1 MNFNMNIKTIAL
13 VSSFLFSAGLAM
25 AEEQDS
31 IVSQQKS
38 LLETLDSL
46 NDAVLGLRVNGT
58 AKAGGLT
65 SIAKSDNLADNSATQ
80 ENQAFTDV
88 DLRFGANPSAET
100 HIDVRMRLHKDW
112 QSAYDVNNNPIIGHW
127 FSYDGLILNK
137 HLNFN
142 LGYMRVGYTPLTIA
156 TPQPDLLQEP
166 EILASHRVE
175 ALARRNLDTTDRRLL
190 HGLNAEYNS
199 GRIGA
204 VDNVT
209 MQMTGARLRNIA
221 KKSDQVFFDFDFSD
235 RYLLASRLGVDIMG
249 VHVGGNIYNVSD
261 RKLSRRAHFAE
272 PSDYKKSDT
281 IYYEYNRVIDAELGF
296 ASKPLMP
303 SLPLEFGFNGE
314 YAMSNWDVDR
324 DYGEKK
330 RVKNYILTVGKNPTA
345 PADSFVYYKAIEK
358 DSDYIA
364 TEKYADAKGKSF
376 YVEPFVRGNAA
387 NVDYN
392 VKVRYLQTDEKYW
405 SEMAATP
412 SYRGG
417 AVVLNSNALYKTT
430 ADSLIVANFGSSSLE
445 NLYFNVYNAVTLN
458 ATNLMTSKSKNVLS
472 KKDESDYLY
481 SRLNNNYKDGHFYR
495 NGYTATIMNR
505 REIESDMF
513 ALDPTVSLAMPY
525 GDVTPDRKGI
535 KASLDVNWDDI
546 VMFNARFDMLTQSKS
561 VKVSYDAAGA
571 ASLSIE
577 ENKFTRYA
585 AGLGF
590 DVGQLLALDRKLL
603 LQGSYDHSEESA
615 SLKRKADRIMGGVTL
630 NVWGPVSVLGSV
642 QMFNKEFGKTGFV
655 IADGL
660 ASISKSKEMLTLE
673 GVRLKIAPASYLD
686 LQGGYLKNDV
696 TYKSM
701 DETGAMKEST
711 LSVGKMV
718 ASADVT
724 VNF

>member
-1 MNFNMNIKTIAL
+1 MNFNMKIKTIAL
-13 VSSFLFSAGLAM
+13 ASSFLFSAGFALA
-25 AEEQDS
+25 EDQDS

-58 AKAGGLT
+58 AKAGALT
-65 SIAKSDNLADNSATQ
+65 SIAKSDNFAKESATQ
-80 ENQAFTDV
+80 ENQAYTDV
-88 DLRFGANPSAET
+88 DLKFGANPSSET

-112 QSAYDVNNNPIIGHW
+112 QSAYDVNNNPVIGHW

-142 LGYMRVGYTPLTIA
+142 LGYMRVGYTPLTIS
-156 TPQPDLLQEP
+156 TPQPDMLQEP

-199 GRIGA
+199 GKIG
-204 VDNVT
+204 VFDNVA
-209 MQMTGARLRNIA
+209 MQITGARLRNIA

-235 RYLLASRLGVDIMG
+235 RYLLASRLGLDIMG
-249 VHVGGNIYNVSD
+249 IHLGGDIYNVSD
-261 RKLSRRAHFAE
+261 RKLSRRAHFM
-272 PSDYKKSDT
+272 DKYDT
-281 IYYEYNRVIDAELGF
+281 IYYEYDRVISAELGF
-296 ASKPLMP
+296 GSKPLMP

-314 YAMSNWDVDR
+314 FAMSNWDMDR
-324 DYGEKK
+324 DYQSSISTKE
-330 RVKNYILTVGKNPTA
+330 YILEVGKNPKA
-345 PADSFVYYKAIEK
+345 PSDSFAYYRAAERE
-358 DSDYIA
+358 STFTY
-364 TEKYADAKGKSF
+364 TEKVADDNGKSF
-376 YVEPFVRGNAA
+376 YVEPFVRGSAA
-387 NVDYN
+387 NVEYDL
-392 VKVRYLQTDEKYW
+392 KVRYLQTDEKFW

-412 SYRGG
+412 TYRGG
-417 AVVLNSNALYKTT
+417 SIVLNSNALYGSIG
-430 ADSLIVANFGSSSLE
+430 DSLIVANFGSSSLE

-458 ATNLMTSKSKNVLS
+458 ATNLMTSKSNNVLS
-472 KKDESDYLY
+472 KKDESEYLFY
-481 SRLNNNYKDGHFYR
+481 RLNNNYKDGHFYR
-495 NGYTATIMNR
+495 NGYSAVIMKR

-525 GDVTPDRKGI
+525 GDVTPDRKGV
-535 KASLDVNWDDI
+535 KSSLDVNWNDI
-546 VMFNARFDMLTQSKS
+546 IMFNARFDMLTQGKS
-561 VKVSYDAAGA
+561 VKGVNVDENTGAVSVVT
-571 ASLSIE
+571 E

-590 DVGQLLALDRKLL
+590 DIGQLLALDRKLL
-603 LQGSYDHSEESA
+603 IQGSYDHSEESA

-630 NVWGPVSVLGSV
+630 NVWGPISLLGSV
-642 QMFNKEFGKTGFV
+642 QMFNKEFGKTGFA

-660 ASISKSKEMLTLE
+660 AFITKSKEMLTLE
-673 GVRLKIAPASYLD
+673 GFRLKIAPASYLD

-696 TYKSM
+696 TYKSLDVNGGM
-701 DETGAMKEST
+701 SQST

>member
-1 MNFNMNIKTIAL
+1 MNFNMKIKTIAL
-13 VSSFLFSAGLAM
+13 ASSFLFSAGLAM

-38 LLETLDSL
+38 MLETLDSL

-65 SIAKSDNLADNSATQ
+65 SIAKSDNFADNSATQ

-100 HIDVRMRLHKDW
+100 HVDVRMRLHKDW
-112 QSAYDVNNNPIIGHW
+112 QSAYDVNNNPVIGHW

-156 TPQPDLLQEP
+156 TPQPDFLQEP

-204 VDNVT
+204 VDNVA
-209 MQMTGARLRNIA
+209 MQITGARLRNIA

-235 RYLLASRLGVDIMG
+235 RYLLASRLGVDLMG
-249 VHVGGNIYNVSD
+249 IHVGGDIYNVSD
-261 RKLSRRAHFAE
+261 RKLTRRAHFAD
-272 PSDYKKSDT
+272 PGDT
-281 IYYEYNRVIDAELGF
+281 IYYENNLVIDAELGF
-296 ASKPLMP
+296 ASKSLMP
-303 SLPLEFGFNGE
+303 TLPLEFGFNGE
-314 YAMSNWDVDR
+314 FAMSNWNMDR
-324 DYGEKK
+324 DYEKK
-330 RVKNYILTVGKNPTA
+330 TKVKNYVLAVGQNPRA
-345 PADSFVYYKAIEK
+345 PADSFVYYKAVEQDSSFIE
-358 DSDYIA
+358 S
-364 TEKYADAKGKSF
+364 EKFADDKGKSF
-376 YVEPFVRGNAA
+376 YVEPFVRGTAA
-387 NVDYN
+387 NVEYD
-392 VKVRYLQTDEKYW
+392 VKVRYLQTDEKFW

-417 AVVLNSNALYKTT
+417 AVVLNSNALYSSIS
-430 ADSLIVANFGSSSLE
+430 DNLIIENFGSSSLE

-458 ATNLMTSKSKNVLS
+458 ATNLITSQSTNALS
-472 KKDESDYLY
+472 KKDESEYLY
-481 SRLNNNYKDGHFYR
+481 SRLYNNYKDGHFYR
-495 NGYTATIMNR
+495 NGYSAAILKR
-505 REIESDMF
+505 SEIQSEMF
-513 ALDPTVSLAMPY
+513 ALDPTISLAMPY
-525 GDVTPDRKGI
+525 GDATPDRKGV
-535 KASLDVNWDDI
+535 KAAVDVNWNDI
-546 VMFNARFDMLTQSKS
+546 LTFNARFDMLTQTNSIKI
-561 VKVSYDAAGA
+561 SYDAAGVPQVGT
-571 ASLSIE
+571 E
-577 ENKFTRYA
+577 ENKYTRYA

-590 DVGQLLALDRKLL
+590 DIGQLLALDRKLL

-615 SLKRKADRIMGGVTL
+615 NLKRKADRIMGGATL
-630 NVWGPVSVLGSV
+630 EVWGPISLLSSV

-660 ASISKSKEMLTLE
+660 ATITKSKELLTLE
-673 GVRLKIAPASYLD
+673 GFRLKLAPASYLD

-701 DETGAMKEST
+701 DATGAMVEST
-711 LSVGKMV
+711 LSVGKIV

>member
-1 MNFNMNIKTIAL
+1 MNFNMKIKTIAL
-13 VSSFLFSAGLAM
+13 VSSVMFSAGFAL

-58 AKAGGLT
+58 AKAGALT
-65 SIAKSDNLADNSATQ
+65 SLAESDNFSDESATQ
-80 ENQAFTDV
+80 ENQAYTDV
-88 DLRFGANPSAET
+88 DLKFGANPSAET

-112 QSAYDVNNNPIIGHW
+112 QSAYDENNNPVIGHW

-199 GRIGA
+199 GKIGA
-204 VDNVT
+204 LDNVS
-209 MQMTGARLRNIA
+209 MQITGARLRNIA
-221 KKSDQVFFDFDFSD
+221 KKSDQIFFDFDFSD
-235 RYLLASRLGVDIMG
+235 RYLLASRLGLDIMG
-249 VHVGGNIYNVSD
+249 IHLGGDIYNVSD
-261 RKLSRRAHFAE
+261 RKLSRRAHE
-272 PSDYKKSDT
+272 TSLKDT

-296 ASKPLMP
+296 TSKPLMKD
-303 SLPLEFGFNGE
+303 LPLEFGFNGE
-314 YAMSNWDVDR
+314 YAMSNWNVDR
-324 DYGEKK
+324 DYQMKK
-330 RVKNYILTVGKNPTA
+330 LLDTYSLATGRDPKA
-345 PADSFVYYKAIEK
+345 PADSFVYVKK
-358 DSDYIA
+358 TTQDSVYYYG
-364 TEKYADAKGKSF
+364 EKYADDDGKSF

-387 NVDYN
+387 NVEYDL
-392 VKVRYLQTDEKYW
+392 KVRYLQTDEKFW

-417 AVVLNSNALYKTT
+417 AVVLNANALYKSVG
-430 ADSLIVANFGSSSLE
+430 DSMIVANFGSSSLE

-458 ATNLMTSKSKNVLS
+458 ATNLITSQSKNVLS
-472 KKDESDYLY
+472 QKDESKYLY
-481 SRLNNNYKDGHFYR
+481 TRLYNNYKDGHFYR
-495 NGYTATIMNR
+495 NGYSATILKR
-505 REIESDMF
+505 SEIASDMF

-525 GDVTPDRKGI
+525 GDVTPDRKGV
-535 KASLDVNWDDI
+535 KASLDVNWNDI
-546 VMFNARFDMLTQSKS
+546 LTFNARFDMLTQANSLKY
-561 VKVSYDAAGA
+561 SYDAAGN
-571 ASLSIE
+571 LNVGVE
-577 ENKFTRYA
+577 ENKYTRYA

-590 DVGQLLALDRKLL
+590 DFGQLLNMDRKLIV
-603 LQGSYDHSEESA
+603 QGSYDHSEESA
-615 SLKRKADRIMGGVTL
+615 NLNRKADRIMGGMTL
-630 NVWGPVSVLGSV
+630 NIWGPVSFLGSL
-642 QMFNKEFGKTGFV
+642 QMFNKTFGDAGFS
-655 IADGL
+655 IAGGL
-660 ASISKSKEMLTLE
+660 ASITESKEMLTLE
-673 GVRLKIAPASYLD
+673 GIRVKIAPASYLD
-686 LQGGYLKNDV
+686 LQGGYLKNDI

-701 DETGAMKEST
+701 DLNGAMVPST

>member
-112 QSAYDVNNNPIIGHW
+112 QSAYDVNNNPVIGHW

-156 TPQPDLLQEP
+156 TPQPELLQEP

-204 VDNVT
+204 VDNVL

-235 RYLLASRLGVDIMG
+235 RYLLASRLGIDIMG
-249 VHVGGNIYNVSD
+249 IHVGGDIYNVSD
-261 RKLSRRAHFAE
+261 RKLSRRAHYSE
-272 PSDYKKSDT
+272 PTDT
-281 IYYEYNRVIDAELGF
+281 VYYEYDRVIAAELGF

-314 YAMSNWDVDR
+314 FAMSDWNMDR
-324 DYGEKK
+324 DYYTKEK
-330 RVKNYILTVGKNPTA
+330 VKKYFLTVGKNPRA
-345 PADSFVYYKAIEK
+345 PADSFVYYKSFET
-358 DSDYIA
+358 DSSYTA
-364 TEKYADAKGKSF
+364 TENVADVKGKSF
-376 YVEPFVRGNAA
+376 YVEPFVRGSAA

-392 VKVRYLQTDEKYW
+392 VKVRYLQTDEKFW

-417 AVVLNSNALYKTT
+417 AVVLNSNALYKTV

-458 ATNLMTSKSKNVLS
+458 ATNLMTSRSKNVLS
-472 KKDESDYLY
+472 KNDESDYLY
-481 SRLNNNYKDGHFYR
+481 YRLDNNYKDGHFYR
-495 NGYTATIMNR
+495 NGYTTTIMKR
-505 REIESDMF
+505 GEIESDMF

-525 GDVTPDRKGI
+525 GDVTPDRKGV
-535 KASLDVNWDDI
+535 KAAVDVNWNDI
-546 VMFNARFDMLTQSKS
+546 VMFNARFDMLTQANSI
-561 VKVSYDAAGA
+561 KVSYDAAGA
-571 ASLSIE
+571 ASVSVE

-590 DVGQLLALDRKLL
+590 DVGQLLAMDRKLL
-603 LQGSYDHSEESA
+603 VQGSYDHSEESA

-630 NVWGPVSVLGSV
+630 NVWGPVSILGSM

-660 ASISKSKEMLTLE
+660 ATITKSKEMLTLE

-701 DETGAMKEST
+701 DETGAMKEAT

>member
-112 QSAYDVNNNPIIGHW
+112 QSAYDVNNNPVIGHW

-156 TPQPDLLQEP
+156 TPQPELLQEP

-204 VDNVT
+204 VDNVL

-235 RYLLASRLGVDIMG
+235 RYLLASRLGIDIMG
-249 VHVGGNIYNVSD
+249 IHVGGDIYNVSD
-261 RKLSRRAHFAE
+261 RKLSRRAHYSE
-272 PSDYKKSDT
+272 PTDT
-281 IYYEYNRVIDAELGF
+281 VYYEYDRVIAAELGF

-314 YAMSNWDVDR
+314 FAMSDWNMDR
-324 DYGEKK
+324 DYYTKEK
-330 RVKNYILTVGKNPTA
+330 VKKYFMTVGKNPRA
-345 PADSFVYYKAIEK
+345 PADSFVYYKSFET
-358 DSDYIA
+358 DSSYTA
-364 TEKYADAKGKSF
+364 TENVADAKGKSF
-376 YVEPFVRGNAA
+376 YVEPFVRGSAA

-392 VKVRYLQTDEKYW
+392 VKVRYLQTDEKFW

-417 AVVLNSNALYKTT
+417 AVVLNSNALYKTV

-458 ATNLMTSKSKNVLS
+458 ATNLMTSRSKNVLS
-472 KKDESDYLY
+472 KNDESDYLY
-481 SRLNNNYKDGHFYR
+481 YRLDNNYKDGHFYR
-495 NGYTATIMNR
+495 NGYTTTIMKR
-505 REIESDMF
+505 GEIESDMF

-525 GDVTPDRKGI
+525 GDVTPDRKGV
-535 KASLDVNWDDI
+535 KAAVDVNWNDI
-546 VMFNARFDMLTQSKS
+546 VMFNARFDMLTQANSI
-561 VKVSYDAAGA
+561 KVSYDAAGA
-571 ASLSIE
+571 ASVSVE

-590 DVGQLLALDRKLL
+590 DVGQLLAMDRKLL
-603 LQGSYDHSEESA
+603 VQGSYDHSEESA

-630 NVWGPVSVLGSV
+630 NVWGPVSILGSM

-660 ASISKSKEMLTLE
+660 ATITKSKEMLTLE

-701 DETGAMKEST
+701 DETGAMKEAT